1 MKDQPEERWHGLADH
16 LRAVAARAG
25 VHAGRFGY
33 GSVAAAAGLLHD
45 TGKYSEA
52 FQRRLRGDYAKVDHS
67 GWGARVMRDLIA
79 AEPGGRGASRL
90 PGAQAILYAVAGHH
104 AGLADFEA
112 DDGGTQALSERLRG
126 RFEDAGAWTSEIAPP
141 VPDASWRRLPPAR
154 SGPTSYAQDDSGF
167 RFAVLTRMI
176 FSCLVDADYADTARF
191 FALAEGLPLPDEG
204 QNAAPLAVLKARVDA
219 YVNGLAAAAA
229 DRAAG
234 NAGAI
239 GVVAARATVLADCRA
254 AACQPAGVFSLS
266 VPTGGGKTLASLI
279 FALDHAIDRGMD
291 RVIVVIPYTSI
302 IEQTA
307 EVFRTALGPDL
318 ADQVLEHHSAFDTEA
333 EFKRRGIEANAERW
347 QARDKLR
354 RAMERWDRPIIVTTA
369 VQFLESLFSNRP
381 ARCRKLQAIPRSVV
395 VMDEA
400 HMMPR
405 GLLRPTIRMLDEL
418 AHNYG
423 VSVVLCTATQPVL
436 VAPAPFD
443 PETVDEDAEVEVE
456 ALGLEGGFADVRE
469 IVADPAALY
478 RRLARVRVV
487 DGGVMDDQALVA
499 GLRAE
504 PQALAIVGTRAHA
517 QRLFQALAA
526 VAPDGVFHLSALMTP
541 AHRSR
546 RLAQIRQALAEGR
559 PCRVVST
566 TVIECGV
573 DIDLPV
579 VFRAAAGFD
588 SIAQAAGRCNREG
601 RMGMPG
607 QVIVFQPADPADVLK
622 RARPALSAAETAR
635 ADMVRLGLD
644 DPLSPVAIQRYFH
657 NAFWAAG
664 ARLNKCDALDEHN
677 LMTLHKKGAGHLSI
691 PFATIASLYQ
701 VIDDDTMPLLIPGT
715 DPEIA
720 DRIAALEADDPKA
733 LADFGGLGAVAR
745 VLQRHAV
752 TIPPRERA
760 RLIADY
766 AARVV
771 NEKRYDKQFVVLTNK
786 DIYREDVGLV
796 IGDPTF
802 LSVSSLMPG

>member
-1 MKDQPEERWHGLADH
+1 MWCDMPYYAHSVKDQPEERWHALADH
-16 LRAVAARAG
+16 LRAVEERAGKRAAR
-25 VHAGRFGY
+25 FGF

-45 TGKYSEA
+45 IGKYSKA
-52 FQRRLRGDYAKVDHS
+52 FQRRLLGDCAKVDHS
-67 GWGARVMRDLIA
+67 GWGARVMLDLIA
-79 AEPGGRGASRL
+79 AEPGGRGAWRL

-104 AGLADFEA
+104 AGLADFESN
-112 DDGGTQALSERLRG
+112 DSGMPPLSLRLKG
-126 RFEDAGAWTSEIAPP
+126 PFEDAGAWTTEIVPP
-141 VPDASWRRLPPAR
+141 VPDASWRRLPPPR
-154 SGPTSYAQDDSGF
+154 PGRNSYAEDDAGF

-191 FALAEGLPLPDEG
+191 FALAEGLPPLDEG
-204 QNAAPLAVLKARVDA
+204 EDAAPLAVLKARVDA

-234 NAGAI
+234 NAGAM

-307 EVFRTALGPDL
+307 EVFRSALGPDL

-333 EFKRRGIEANAERW
+333 DLGRRGITADAERW

-418 AHNYG
+418 AHNYD

-436 VAPAPFD
+436 VAPEPFD
-443 PETVDEDAEVEVE
+443 PETVDEDAEVGAE
-456 ALGLEGGFADVRE
+456 ALGLEGGFADVYE
-469 IVADPAALY
+469 IIADPAGLY

-499 GLRAE
+499 GLLAE

-517 QRLFQALAA
+517 QRLFGALA
-526 VAPDGVFHLSALMTP
+526 VVEPQGCFHLSALMTP

-546 RLAQIRQALAEGR
+546 RLAQIRQALADGR

-607 QVIVFQPADPADVLK
+607 QVVVFQPADPADVLK
-622 RARPALSAAETAR
+622 RARPALDAAEKAR
-635 ADMVRLGLD
+635 ADIARLQLD

-664 ARLNKCDALDEHN
+664 DSLDEHN
-677 LMTLHKKGAGHLSI
+677 LMTLHKTGAGHLSI

-701 VIDDDTMPLLIPGT
+701 LIDEDTMPLLIPGA
-715 DPEIA
+715 DPEIT
-720 DRIAALEADDPKA
+720 DRIAALEADDPAA
-733 LADFGGLGAVAR
+733 LARFGGLGAVAR
-745 VLQRHAV
+745 VLQRHAI
-752 TIPPRERA
+752 TIPPRERSG
-760 RLIADY
+760 LIAAE

-771 NEKRYDKQFVVLTNK
+771 NEKRYDKQFVVLTNNLIYQE
-786 DIYREDVGLV
+786 DIGLV
-796 IGDPTF
+796 MGGAT
-802 LSVSSLMPG
+802 